1 MKPRIQLI
9 SLLIIFIIPMVLT
22 AQQEIRVF
30 KDSAMISKGK
40 QVGYAV
46 HIPEGDIE
54 EIKKEWS
61 KLIRQ
66 NTKSKV
72 EELGLEINIM
82 GTQIEEIHH
91 APINLYSSI
100 YKTDTVIKLI
110 AFFEIDSVFFIFDAT
125 NKTLQS
131 EKNHHAIQHF
141 MRNFAVEQYHNT
153 VAEELDEEEKELKM
167 LNKEFENMQK
177 ENENAQKDIEECEQG
192 IINSEHAITTL
203 TTDNERKLEDIN
215 IQKESMASIPK
226 DTDLGKEAKKDLKSL
241 EKDKKNIENQL
252 EKERKNIVECTAT
265 IDEMNRLIEQNT
277 ERIEELELSID
288 LQEDVVKAV
297 TSKLGGIK

>member
-1 MKPRIQLI
+1 MKHRIQLI
-9 SLLIIFIIPMVLT
+9 SLLIIFLLPVILK
-22 AQQEIRVF
+22 AQQKIEVYE
-30 KDSAMISKGK
+30 DSATISKGK
-40 QVGYAV
+40 QLGYAV
-46 HIPEGDIE
+46 NIPEVDIE
-54 EIKKEWS
+54 TIKKDWS

-91 APINLYSSI
+91 APMNLYSSI
-100 YKTDTVIKLI
+100 YKIDTVIKLI
-110 AFFEIDSVFFIFDAT
+110 AFFEIDSIFFVFDET

-141 MRNFAVEQYHNT
+141 MRVFAVEQYHST
-153 VAEELDEEEKELKM
+153 VAEELEEEEKELKM
-167 LNKEFENMQK
+167 LNKEFESLQK
-177 ENENAQKDIEECEQG
+177 ENENAQKDVEECEQG

-203 TTDNERKLEDIN
+203 TTDNERKLEEVN
-215 IQKESMASIPK
+215 KQKESMASIDK
-226 DTDLGKEAKKDLKSL
+226 DSEMGKKAKKDLKGM

-252 EKERKNIVECTAT
+252 EKERKNIVECTST
-265 IDEMNRLIEQNT
+265 IDEMNRLIESNT
-277 ERIEELELSID
+277 ERIEDLELSID

-297 TSKLGGIK
+297 TTKLGGIN